1 MNYKPNFSPM
11 KKNILLFL
19 AIILCSFATNAQDT
33 ILFEDFNVEP
43 TNIVSLSYEYV
54 PDDEDPTN
62 WISWD
67 SDGIE
72 DNNAEYTSWYWSESS
87 IALQDSVQGGVYMS
101 LSWMVDFSEG
111 NRNWLITPGI
121 ELNDD
126 TGVLTWK
133 SAPYQTPLWADGY
146 SVYISTTDNS
156 DLSFTDKIAQYAQYL
171 GTNSDTDTTGDYSL
185 YDFSEGFI
193 HGADGE
199 YIEVDDDPQ
208 RNAGVLRPNE
218 VSLAAYAGKTIFIAF
233 VHDSDDDNILFIDD
247 IMVTGNGS
255 LLSTE
260 ELSKNQM
267 FKIGPNPTADLLS
280 VSYELNDLSSV
291 IFEVYDINGKKIVED
306 YRGTQIA
313 GLHQFNHDFSQVP
326 DGNYTVVLKTSNH
339 IFKEQIVIKK

>member
-1 MNYKPNFSPM
+1 M
-11 KKNILLFL
+11 KKKLLLFL
-19 AIILCSFATNAQDT
+19 GIIFCSFTTNAQDV

-43 TNIVSLSYEYV
+43 TNIIPLSYEYL
-54 PDDEDPTN
+54 PDEEDPWN

-87 IALQDSVQGGVYMS
+87 VALQDSVQGGVYMS
-101 LSWMVDFSEG
+101 LSWMIDYLPG

-133 SAPYQTPLWADGY
+133 SAPYQTPIWADGY

-156 DLSFTDKIAQYAQYL
+156 DLSFTDKIAQYAQYM
-171 GTNSDTDTTGDYSL
+171 GTNSDTGAVATGDYSL
-185 YDFSEGFI
+185 YDFSEGYI
-193 HGADGE
+193 HGADGT
-199 YIEVDDDPQ
+199 YIEVDSADFA
-208 RNAGVLRPNE
+208 RNSGVLRPNQ